1 MAKFELKE
9 DHKKPITFSID
20 QVNARFVDETMLGSY
35 EYPAIKFM
43 LTQVMSSNLDGQTY
57 KSQAFIHGERE
68 ADTHCMSPFQEG
80 LPKGEYI
87 IMYQG
92 EFTEEHPERKMVISI
107 YAENEITLTT
117 LNDETYTRDKWENLD
132 YALYDMI

>member
-1 MAKFELKE
+1 M
-9 DHKKPITFSID
+9 TFSID

-43 LTQVMSSNLDGQTY
+43 LTQVMTSEVGGEVY

-68 ADTHCMSPFQEG
+68 ADTHCMSPFDEG
-80 LPKGEYI
+80 LPAGDYI

-92 EFTEEHPERKMVISI
+92 EFTEEHAERKLVISVYCEKDVPI
-107 YAENEITLTT
+107 
-117 LNDETYTRDKWENLD
+117 
-132 YALYDMI
+132 